1 MYMRRA
7 LQRVSAILLSLLLYP
22 VAGMAQEEQDA
33 VTPDTILL
41 SANQNV
47 DREWVTEKNG
57 EFIPLDTQFVDENGK
72 EITLRS
78 FIDRPTL
85 ILPIYFYCP
94 SACSKNLA
102 NMAVVMNRL
111 SFDPGKDY
119 RAIALSFSDTET
131 ADNAHRAKQNYLK
144 LVYDG
149 FPENEWKF
157 LTGTKESIAAVTDA
171 LGYRF
176 KRMPDQTFIHP
187 STIIA
192 VDKDGKIIR
201 YVYGSFV
208 SGDVDMAI
216 SNAKSGIPALSVKRF
231 LEFCLDYDPDKNK
244 AVFQYVK
251 VAVLVFFTI
260 GVGVFFLLFGRKRRN
275 SRHRDHDKFKS
286 SNEQEET
293 P

>member
-1 MYMRRA
+1 MRMPHVKTP
-7 LQRVSAILLSLLLYP
+7 VSLLLLSLLFLP
-22 VAGMAQEEQDA
+22 LQGLAQEQQ
-33 VTPDTILL
+33 TSMNPDEMLMA
-41 SANQNV
+41 ANQNV

-57 EFIPLDTQFVDENGK
+57 EFIPLDTQFVDENG
-72 EITLRS
+72 EEVTLRS

-111 SFDPGKDY
+111 NFDPGKDY
-119 RAIALSFSDTET
+119 RAIALSFSDTENSE
-131 ADNAHRAKQNYLK
+131 NAHRAKQNYLK

-149 FPENEWKF
+149 FPEDEWKF

-187 STIIA
+187 STIVA
-192 VDKDGKIIR
+192 VDEDGKIIR
-201 YVYGSFV
+201 YVYGTFV

-216 SNAKSGIPALSVKRF
+216 ASAKSGIPSLSVKRF
-231 LEFCLDYDPDKNK
+231 LEFCIDYDPNK
-244 AVFQYVK
+244 HKSVFQYVK
-251 VAVLVFFTI
+251 VAVLLFFAI
-260 GVGVFFLLFGRKRRN
+260 GVGVVFLLFGRKRKN
-275 SRHRDHDKFKS
+275 SRHRDHDKFKR